1 MSNLVVK
8 SYEGINKLKP
18 KDLFELE
25 QVSNMFKKIYGDKE
39 FENNLEK
46 EKLFA
51 LQIIAKNPKLQAC
64 ESFSIYTAIMNLAV
78 CKITLNPAL
87 KQATIIN
94 YGNKAELSIM
104 YQGKVDILTGIGAM
118 RYIKN
123 CEMVYDCDQFEINMG
138 VVSKHIPDFVKM
150 ATGKCKM
157 IGGYIIVVMPDG
169 KEKHLFMRED
179 QFLKRREKAPSKSIW
194 DAWPEEMRR
203 KSLINQIYSTMPK
216 TARFNELAV
225 ANAFKD
231 TVETTHEVV
240 ENNTPEGI
248 VLNEDEQT
256 HQEEEFSN
264 SEDITNTTNTQ
275 EGKPV
280 AEVKVE
286 VKSEVK
292 PAVVKDGMTQKDVDD
307 SLPF

>member
-25 QVSNMFKKIYGDKE
+25 QVSNMFKKIYGDKD

-51 LQIIAKNPKLQAC
+51 LQIISKNAKLQAC
-64 ESFSIYTAIMNLAV
+64 ESFTIYTAIMNLAV

-87 KQATIIN
+87 KQATLIN

-138 VVSKHIPDFVKM
+138 VISKHIPDFAKI
-150 ATGKCKM
+150 ATGKAKM

-179 QFLKRREKAPSKSIW
+179 QFLKRREKAPSKTIW

-203 KSLINQIYSTMPK
+203 KTLINQIYSTMPK

-231 TVETTHEVV
+231 TVEATHEVV
-240 ENNTPEGI
+240 ADSTPEGI
-248 VLNEDEQT
+248 VVK
-256 HQEEEFSN
+256 
-264 SEDITNTTNTQ
+264 EDIEWDPNNPKAGLDEADTITTETI
-275 EGKPV
+275 
-280 AEVKVE
+280 EVKQPDAKVE
-286 VKSEVK
+286 IKEK
-292 PAVVKDGMTQKDVDD
+292 PIEVKDGKITQADVDED
-307 SLPF
+307 LPF